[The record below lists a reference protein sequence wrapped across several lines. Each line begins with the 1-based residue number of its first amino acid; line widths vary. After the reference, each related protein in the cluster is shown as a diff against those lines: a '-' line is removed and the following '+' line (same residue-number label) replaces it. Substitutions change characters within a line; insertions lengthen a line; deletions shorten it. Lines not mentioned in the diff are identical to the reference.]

1 MSKLIFI
8 NQRDAKEQNS
18 LHHIFPPSR
27 SLFKIDI
34 KIPVWAQYWI
44 LPYPDLYSS
53 VLDCNAKLDFI
64 LDQPQ
69 LHTRLVPAEWRSGL
83 ESWQNGFFTVH
94 SDGQISNTFSSVKR
108 SKFWSS
114 FRPWS
119 YLNQACTATT
129 NLNEMGHLKLV
140 NTDMR
145 AKISSV
151 CWARFFTDKVVILA
165 CSY

>member
-44 LPYPDLYSS
+44 LPYPDLYSG

-83 ESWQNGFFTVH
+83 ESWQNGFFFFSTQWWANQQHIFIGKKIQILIIVSTSLIFKPGLH
-94 SDGQISNTFSSVKR
+94 CNDQFKRNGSFEAGQHWYEGKNYFS
-108 SKFWSS
+108 
-114 FRPWS
+114 
-119 YLNQACTATT
+119 L
-129 NLNEMGHLKLV
+129 LG
-140 NTDMR
+140 
-145 AKISSV
+145 
-151 CWARFFTDKVVILA
+151 
-165 CSY
+165 